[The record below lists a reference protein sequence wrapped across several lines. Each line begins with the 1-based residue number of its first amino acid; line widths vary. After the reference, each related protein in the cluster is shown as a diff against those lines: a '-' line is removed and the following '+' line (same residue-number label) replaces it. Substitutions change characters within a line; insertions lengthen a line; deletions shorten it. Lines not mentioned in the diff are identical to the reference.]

1 MKTSLLSAA
10 AIGCALALAGCNT
23 IGASVGSTVG
33 SAAGAAIGAQ
43 VSPSTIT
50 KAQGY
55 AKTACAILPA
65 AESLRELYAASNGA
79 LATASSLADVA
90 CRALTAGVAYTADAR
105 VPVPQN
111 RPRKGEPVSGTA
123 VVNGRPVQV
132 IGTVAK

>member
-23 IGASVGSTVG
+23 LGASVGSTVG
-33 SAAGAAIGAQ
+33 SAAGAAIGAE
-43 VSPSTIT
+43 VSPTTIT

-79 LATASSLADVA
+79 LSTASSLADVA
-90 CRALTAGVAYTADAR
+90 CRALTAGVTYTADA
-105 VPVPQN
+105 PVPTPPK

-123 VVNGRPVQV
+123 VVNGKPVQV
-132 IGTVAK
+132 TGAATK